1 MDNNTKQNIYLV
13 CKESEG
19 IPEIDGIKQDELR
32 VFNTHE
38 AANEFA
44 KFLRNTYVC
53 NPNFADFTYMP
64 DESKEGGNYAFAYN
78 LAPDGMSREGGFN
91 IIIAEVSME
100 KDEDAHNNC
109 VTSLKELG
117 KVAIFNADEVLSFT
131 LDKGEE
137 YQLDEA
143 KGELS
148 VFIPPTFNVDKAF
161 GLNLN
166 TDTNN
171 DTMNLYV
178 NWYYEKKKLELLI
191 IYQND
196 STDDGDFE
204 LHVQMSP
211 EQEKKIL
218 MRLEE
223 QFKEAYGKSIKD
235 AVEELLEYDNGESDE
250 DDD

>member
-1 MDNNTKQNIYLV
+1 MCEEFRHKRRKDITV
-13 CKESEG
+13 
-19 IPEIDGIKQDELR
+19 P
-32 VFNTHE
+32 FNRQKGT
-38 AANEFA
+38 
-44 KFLRNTYVC
+44 TYVC

-64 DESKEGGNYAFAYN
+64 DESKEGKNYAFAYN

-91 IIIAEVSME
+91 IIIAEVPME

-143 KGELS
+143 KGELNIY
-148 VFIPPTFNVDKAF
+148 IPLWFNVDKAF

-166 TDTNN
+166 TDTND
-171 DTMNLYV
+171 DTINLYAD
-178 NWYYEKKKLELLI
+178 WYYEKKKLELLI

>member
-1 MDNNTKQNIYLV
+1 M
-13 CKESEG
+13 
-19 IPEIDGIKQDELR
+19 
-32 VFNTHE
+32 
-38 AANEFA
+38 
-44 KFLRNTYVC
+44 
-53 NPNFADFTYMP
+53 
-64 DESKEGGNYAFAYN
+64 
-78 LAPDGMSREGGFN
+78 
-91 IIIAEVSME
+91 
-100 KDEDAHNNC
+100 
-109 VTSLKELG
+109 
-117 KVAIFNADEVLSFT
+117 SFT

-143 KGELS
+143 NGELNIY
-148 VFIPPTFNVDKAF
+148 IPLWFNVDKAF

-166 TDTNN
+166 TDTND
-171 DTMNLYV
+171 DTINLYAD
-178 NWYYEKKKLELLI
+178 WYYEKKKLELLI